1 MNFNELGL
9 AEPIVRAVADKGYST
24 ATPIQAQSI
33 PFALEG
39 QDVLGCAQTGTGK
52 TCAFA
57 LPILHRLS
65 QNAPIDADPG
75 WGRREI
81 KNKKSKHNRKGNSN
95 SGHGRP
101 PRALILCPTRELA
114 MQIFESFVAYGRN
127 LPLRHSVVF
136 GGVSQSKQVR
146 ELRAGVDVLI
156 ATPGRLLDL
165 VNQGHIDLSRIETL
179 VLDEAD
185 RMLDMGFINDIR
197 RTIEMMP
204 AERQTLFF
212 SATLSREIRRLA
224 DAILVDPVSVETAP
238 ESSTAELIAQRVYT
252 VERAFKPE
260 LLNRILSEEDVGRV
274 LVFTKTKH
282 GADKL
287 VKYLN
292 NSGVNTEAIH
302 GNKTQ
307 NARTRTMRRF
317 KSGATQ
323 ILVATDIASRGID
336 VDDITHVVN
345 FDMPIDPETYVH
357 RIGRTARA
365 GASGIALSLC
375 DYSELGIYR
384 AIERRTKITIEV
396 GTDHSDLTFNAPEP
410 MRRGAPKQHRGQRNN
425 NGPRRFER
433 QRPAGHSGNSG
444 HREQFGDQ
452 PRSKPAKKH
461 KGKFAAR
468 QGESSDRTSEPKPF
482 SDRPTKPASK
492 KTKAKGFKGKGFK
505 DKRTGG
511 FPLSQSSNDSAGGQS
526 HSSPKG
532 KQNVQ
537 GASHPAKQK
546 PGSGVSKNRVKKSD
560 IQVKRKTTTSG
571 KSTRGH
577 QW

>member
-9 AEPIVRAVADKGYST
+9 AEPIVRAVADKGYTT

-33 PFALEG
+33 PIALDG

-65 QNAPIDADPG
+65 QNAPVDQDPG
-75 WGRREI
+75 WGKRETKHKKA
-81 KNKKSKHNRKGNSN
+81 KNNRNG
-95 SGHGRP
+95 GHGRP

-114 MQIFESFVAYGRN
+114 MQIYESFVGYGRN
-127 LPLRHSVVF
+127 LHLRHSVVY

-165 VNQGHIDLSRIETL
+165 VNQGHINLSQVETL

-197 RTIEMMP
+197 KVIDMMP
-204 AERQTLFF
+204 NERQTLFF
-212 SATLSREIRRLA
+212 SATLSREIKTLS
-224 DAILVDPVSVETAP
+224 DAILYNPVLIETAP
-238 ESSTAELIAQRVYT
+238 ESSTAELIAQRIYT
-252 VERAFKPE
+252 VEREFKAE
-260 LLNRILSEEDVGRV
+260 LLDRLLSEEEVGRA
-274 LVFTKTKH
+274 LVFTRTKH

-287 VKYLN
+287 VKVLN
-292 NSGVNTEAIH
+292 HSGVNAEAIH

-323 ILVATDIASRGID
+323 VLVATDIASRGID
-336 VDDITHVVN
+336 VDNITHVVN

-365 GASGIALSLC
+365 GASGIAISLC
-375 DYSELGIYR
+375 DYGELGIYR
-384 AIERRTKITIEV
+384 AIERRTKINIEV
-396 GTDHSDLTFNAPEP
+396 GTNHTDITFQAPDP
-410 MRRGAPKQHRGQRNN
+410 MRRGAPKKHRGQRSN
-425 NGPRRFER
+425 NGPKRFDR
-433 QRPAGHSGNSG
+433 QRPSGQSG
-444 HREQFGDQ
+444 HGQNDQYGDR
-452 PRSKPAKKH
+452 PNSKPGKKFG
-461 KGKFAAR
+461 KKPGKFAAKQGEAQDRNTESKPYADR
-468 QGESSDRTSEPKPF
+468 QG
-482 SDRPTKPASK
+482 KPASK
-492 KTKAKGFKGKGFK
+492 PSASKPFKSKGFKQK
-505 DKRTGG
+505 DAGG
-511 FPLSQSSNDSAGGQS
+511 FPFAQSGQDSDRPSKNSRGNKQEGHANP
-526 HSSPKG
+526 HSGKPK
-532 KQNVQ
+532 Q
-537 GASHPAKQK
+537 
-546 PGSGVSKNRVKKSD
+546 GSGVIKGRVKKSD
-560 IQVKRKTTTSG
+560 IHVARKTTTASKG
-571 KSTRGH
+571 ANGQ

>member
-9 AEPIVRAVADKGYST
+9 AEPIVRAVADKGYTT

-33 PFALEG
+33 PFALDG

-65 QNAPIDADPG
+65 ENAPVDQDPG
-75 WGRREI
+75 WGKRET
-81 KNKKSKHNRKGNSN
+81 KHKKAKRNRNG
-95 SGHGRP
+95 GHGRP

-165 VNQGHIDLSRIETL
+165 VNQGHIDLSRVETL

-185 RMLDMGFINDIR
+185 RMLDMGFIHDIR
-197 RTIEMMP
+197 KVIDMMP
-204 AERQTLFF
+204 SERQTLFF
-212 SATLSREIRRLA
+212 SATLSREIKTLS
-224 DAILVDPVSVETAP
+224 DAILFEPAMVETAP
-238 ESSTAELIAQRVYT
+238 ESSTAELIAQRIYT
-252 VERAFKPE
+252 VEREFKAE
-260 LLNRILSEEDVGRV
+260 LLDRILLEEEVGRA
-274 LVFTKTKH
+274 LVFTRTKH

-287 VKYLN
+287 VKVLN
-292 NSGVNTEAIH
+292 QSGVNAEAIH

-323 ILVATDIASRGID
+323 VLVATDIASRGID
-336 VDDITHVVN
+336 VDNITHVVN

-365 GASGIALSLC
+365 GASGIAISLC
-375 DYSELGIYR
+375 DYGELGIYR

-396 GTDHSDLTFNAPEP
+396 GTNHTDITFKAPDP
-410 MRRGAPKQHRGQRNN
+410 MRRGAPKKHRGQRNA
-425 NGPRRFER
+425 NGPKRFDR
-433 QRPAGHSGNSG
+433 QRPSGKPDQSSND
-444 HREQFGDQ
+444 QYGDR
-452 PRSKPAKKH
+452 PRSKPGKKFG
-461 KGKFAAR
+461 KKPGKFEAK
-468 QGESSDRTSEPKPF
+468 QGEERDRNSESKPYSKSNSSKP
-482 SDRPTKPASK
+482 
-492 KTKAKGFKGKGFK
+492 FKGKGFK
-505 DKRTGG
+505 KKDSGG
-511 FPLSQSSNDSAGGQS
+511 FPLAQSGQDSDRSSKSSRGHRKGGQS
-526 HSSPKG
+526 APHSGKPK
-532 KQNVQ
+532 Q
-537 GASHPAKQK
+537 
-546 PGSGVSKNRVKKSD
+546 GSGVVKNRVKKSD
-560 IQVKRKTTTSG
+560 IQVKRKTTTASNG
-571 KSTRGH
+571 ANGQ

>member
-1 MNFNELGL
+1 MNFSELRL
-9 AEPIVRAVADKGYST
+9 AEPIVRAVADKGYTT

-33 PFALEG
+33 PFALDG

-65 QNAPIDADPG
+65 QNAPIDRDPG
-75 WGRREI
+75 FGKI
-81 KNKKSKHNRKGNSN
+81 DKKNKQSKNNRNR
-95 SGHGRP
+95 GHGRP

-127 LPLRHSVVF
+127 VHLRHAVVF
-136 GGVSQSKQVR
+136 GGVSQGKQVR

-165 VNQGHIDLSRIETL
+165 VNQGHIDLSQVETL

-197 RTIEMMP
+197 KVIELIP
-204 AERQTLFF
+204 SERQTLFF
-212 SATLSREIRRLA
+212 SATLSGEIRTLA
-224 DAILVDPVSVETAP
+224 DAILFEPAMVETAP
-238 ESSTAELIAQRVYT
+238 ESTTAELISQRIYT
-252 VERAFKPE
+252 VEREHKAE
-260 LLNRILSEEDVGRV
+260 LLDRLLSEEDIGRA
-274 LVFTKTKH
+274 LVFTRTKH

-287 VKYLN
+287 VKVLN
-292 NSGVNTEAIH
+292 RSGINAEAIH

-323 ILVATDIASRGID
+323 VLVATDIASRGID

-365 GASGIALSLC
+365 GASGIAISLC
-375 DYSELGIYR
+375 DYGELGIYR
-384 AIERRTKITIEV
+384 SIERRTKINIEV
-396 GTDHSDLTFNAPEP
+396 GTNHTDLTFNAPEP
-410 MRRGAPKQHRGQRNN
+410 MRRGAPKKSRGQRKTS
-425 NGPRRFER
+425 GPSRFARPRSGKGARRD
-433 QRPAGHSGNSG
+433 
-444 HREQFGDQ
+444 EQFDGLSNKHQ
-452 PRSKPAKKH
+452 GSSKPANKKTPSKKSSPAQGQQTGRPDGNSKSKRSQNKNFKH
-461 KGKFAAR
+461 K
-468 QGESSDRTSEPKPF
+468 D
-482 SDRPTKPASK
+482 
-492 KTKAKGFKGKGFK
+492 
-505 DKRTGG
+505 TGG
-511 FPLSQSSNDSAGGQS
+511 FPLAQAGKQQKRTKRSESQSPTK
-526 HSSPKG
+526 HSK
-532 KQNVQ
+532 KL
-537 GASHPAKQK
+537 K
-546 PGSGVSKNRVKKSD
+546 PGSGVTNGRVKKSD
-560 IQVKRKTTTSG
+560 IRVKRKTVSAQNGSQGT
-571 KSTRGH
+571 